1 MLFRSKEMPLFAHA
15 SPPAERR
22 SPSSLPKGIESVI
35 DQLKATD
42 VDALNPREAMNLLY
56 DLVERI
62 RE

>member
-1 MLFRSKEMPLFAHA
+1 MPLFAHA
-15 SPPAERR
+15 SPPAERP
-22 SPSSLPKGIESVI
+22 SPSSLPKGIESVV